1 MNSAKRSYKLLFAAA
16 AFCLAVILAGCGTE
30 TLPAGTEAAGVE
42 ESKTP
47 GTDGETGAGTAYP
60 ESGAA
65 PFESSGPENDEE
77 TNVEKT
83 LKLFI
88 DGREMPITWLENDSV
103 DALKEIAANGLT
115 VRTSMYGGFEQVG
128 SLGAELPRDDTEIVT
143 DFGDVVL
150 YSGNQIVIFYGSN
163 SWSYTRLG
171 HIDLSEAEMTGLL
184 SNGDVNV
191 ALKYE

>member
-1 MNSAKRSYKLLFAAA
+1 
-16 AFCLAVILAGCGTE
+16 
-30 TLPAGTEAAGVE
+30 
-42 ESKTP
+42 
-47 GTDGETGAGTAYP
+47 
-60 ESGAA
+60 
-65 PFESSGPENDEE
+65 
-77 TNVEKT
+77 
-83 LKLFI
+83 
-88 DGREMPITWLENDSV
+88 
-103 DALKEIAANGLT
+103 
-115 VRTSMYGGFEQVG
+115 EQVG

>member
-30 TLPAGTEAAGVE
+30 TLPADTEAAGVE

-47 GTDGETGAGTAYP
+47 GTDGETGAGPTYP
-60 ESGAA
+60 DPGT
-65 PFESSGPENDEE
+65 EE
-77 TNVEKT
+77 TNVKKT

-103 DALKEIAANGLT
+103 DALKELAANGLT